1 MEELLKYSYS
11 VNYLIQCK
19 CYYCLVLFIMILVP
33 KNICYLPYYG
43 ALQSTGSFFH
53 DKSITLGSLIGV
65 SSILEFSRRS
75 LRGRKT
81 EPSKE
86 KKSTKSRIWLFS
98 LCLRDSTDAKSV
110 RSPQSLGHFLEVERR
125 AADEYRRNQS
135 PTNIG
140 PDELDLAQ
148 PVTQP
153 NSLFVN
159 GRIAPPQSSSDVE
172 RRKDRGLE
180 HGDGFGVPSLCSC
193 MCGQPSD

>member
-1 MEELLKYSYS
+1 
-11 VNYLIQCK
+11 
-19 CYYCLVLFIMILVP
+19 MILVP
-33 KNICYLPYYG
+33 KSTCYLPYYG

-98 LCLRDSTDAKSV
+98 LCLRDSTDTKSV

-140 PDELDLAQ
+140 PDELDLVQ
-148 PVTQP
+148 PVTEP

-159 GRIAPPQSSSDVE
+159 GHIAPPQSSSDVE
-172 RRKDRGLE
+172 RRKARGLE

-193 MCGQPSD
+193 ICGQPSD